1 MAVLVVVV
9 AAAVVA
15 AEQPPPQQQQQR
27 WDTYA
32 AAMLGQGQIAIVAR
46 ACNEGELA

>member
-1 MAVLVVVV
+1 M
-9 AAAVVA
+9 
-15 AEQPPPQQQQQR
+15 R
-27 WDTYA
+27 MTCKDNHTFD